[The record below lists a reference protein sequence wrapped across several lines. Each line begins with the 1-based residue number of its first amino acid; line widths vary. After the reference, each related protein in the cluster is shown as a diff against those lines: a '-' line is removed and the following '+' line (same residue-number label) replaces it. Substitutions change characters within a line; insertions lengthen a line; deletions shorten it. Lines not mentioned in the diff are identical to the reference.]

1 MREEEC
7 STVERGHCLVAALI
21 VSEGTLIEATES
33 WMNVINP
40 IMQKKFKTNS
50 VGVKE
55 KEKEK
60 ERNVQRHEHGDRE
73 TTLVME

>member
-1 MREEEC
+1 
-7 STVERGHCLVAALI
+7 
-21 VSEGTLIEATES
+21 
-33 WMNVINP
+33 MNVINP